1 MRITVVS
8 LLYIYGS
15 TLDADGKNGVTRRQN
30 TVTRLWN
37 TCEHGTRG
45 LNVREGSPEAG
56 NNGKE
61 VDNQKL
67 VSA

>member
-1 MRITVVS
+1 MVS
-8 LLYIYGS
+8 SLYIYGS
-15 TLDADGKNGVTRRQN
+15 MLDADGNDGVTRRQN

-45 LNVREGSPEAG
+45 PNVREGSPEAG

-61 VDNQKL
+61 VGNKKL